1 VILKQYLHLKQ
12 GQYKRIAVFRALKL
26 GDLLCAVPALRA
38 LRSAF
43 PAAEISLVGLP
54 WAKSF
59 VERFSHLLDTFIEF
73 PGHPAFP
80 ERDLDMTAVPQ
91 FFHEMIDRQFDLAV
105 QMHGSGSII
114 NPLIVLMGARETA
127 GFYLPGEY
135 CPEPD
140 RYVVY
145 PAHEPEIWRHLTL
158 MAYLGIPL
166 QGDHLEFPIF
176 EADRHELSNILY
188 TERIS
193 HDSYIVVH
201 PGASNCDKC
210 WPVER
215 FAAAADRFAQRGYQ
229 VVLTGSKEEAHLTA
243 AVRTLMNHPAIDLAG
258 KTSLGALG
266 ALIEKAHL
274 LLSNDTGVAH
284 IAAALE
290 TPSVILF
297 TNSEHKRWAP
307 LNTELHRTIQQAGSA
322 TADDVIAETEP
333 LLEKGKSYAA

>member
-1 VILKQYLHLKQ
+1 VILKHHRHLKQ
-12 GQYKRIAVFRALKL
+12 EQYNRIAVFRALKL

-38 LRSAF
+38 LRSTF
-43 PAAEISLVGLP
+43 PAAEITLVGLP
-54 WAKSF
+54 WAKTF
-59 VERFSHLLDTFIEF
+59 VERFSHLLDSFIEF

-80 ERDLDMTAVPQ
+80 ERGLDVKAVPQ
-91 FFHEMIDRQFDLAV
+91 FFDEMIDRQFDLAV

-158 MAYLGIPL
+158 MAHLGIPL

-193 HDSYIVVH
+193 HESCIVRS
-201 PGASNCDKC
+201 P
-210 WPVER
+210 WR
-215 FAAAADRFAQRGYQ
+215 Q
-229 VVLTGSKEEAHLTA
+229 
-243 AVRTLMNHPAIDLAG
+243 
-258 KTSLGALG
+258 
-266 ALIEKAHL
+266 
-274 LLSNDTGVAH
+274 
-284 IAAALE
+284 
-290 TPSVILF
+290 
-297 TNSEHKRWAP
+297 
-307 LNTELHRTIQQAGSA
+307 
-322 TADDVIAETEP
+322 
-333 LLEKGKSYAA
+333 